1 MQPYTLVWNNHAL
14 EIGHR
19 TLIMGIVNVT
29 PDSFSD
35 GGHFHSLDAAF
46 AQACRLAAAGAD
58 IIDIGGEST
67 RPFADSVPAEEEM
80 ARVIPVIERL
90 IKHIDVPISIDTTKA
105 VVAEA
110 ALKAGAG
117 IINDISAM
125 RLDDGMAA
133 VAANHKVPVILMHM
147 KGEPRTMQLD
157 PTYENVV
164 AEVRDFLARAIA
176 KCVEAGISRDKIIID
191 PGIGFGKTGR
201 HNLELINNLADLTQ
215 LDAPILVGPS
225 RKRFI
230 RDLLKDSSED
240 DMPPDRPEVETGT
253 QAAVA
258 ASVINGA
265 HIVRVHNVANTKAM
279 LDVLDAIQRA

>member
-1 MQPYTLVWNNHAL
+1 MKPYTLSWNNHAL

-19 TLIMGIVNVT
+19 TLIMGIVNIT

-35 GGHFHSLDAAF
+35 GGQFHSLDAAF
-46 AQACRLAAAGAD
+46 AQARRLADAGAD

-67 RPFADSVPAEEEM
+67 RPFADSVPADEEM

-90 IKHIDVPISIDTTKA
+90 TKHTDVPISIDTTKA

-110 ALKAGAG
+110 ALDAGAA

-125 RLDDGMAA
+125 RLDSAMAA
-133 VAANHKVPVILMHM
+133 VAAEHKVPVILMHM

-157 PTYENVV
+157 PTYGNVV
-164 AEVRDFLARAIA
+164 VEVRDFLAQAIA
-176 KCVEAGISRDKIIID
+176 KCVDAGISRDKIIID

-201 HNLELINNLADLTQ
+201 HNLELINHLTDLAQ

-230 RDLLKDSSED
+230 RDLVKDPSQD
-240 DMPPDRPEVETGT
+240 DIPPDRPEVETGT

-279 LDVLDAIQRA
+279 IEVLDAIQGA

>member
-1 MQPYTLVWNNHAL
+1 MKSYTLTWNNHTL
-14 EIGHR
+14 ELGQR

-35 GGHFHSLDAAF
+35 GGQFHSFDAAF
-46 AQACRLAAAGAD
+46 AHACRLADAGAD

-80 ARVIPVIERL
+80 ARIIPVIERL
-90 IKHIDVPISIDTTKA
+90 TRHIEVPISIDTTKA
-105 VVAEA
+105 AVAEA
-110 ALKAGAG
+110 ALKAGAA

-125 RLDDGMAA
+125 RLDDDMAA
-133 VAANHKVPVILMHM
+133 VAADHKVPVILMHM

-157 PTYENVV
+157 PTYKNVV
-164 AEVRDFLARAIA
+164 TEVRTFLEKAIA
-176 KCVEAGISRDKIIID
+176 KCVDAGINHEKIIID

-201 HNLELINNLADLTQ
+201 HNLELLNHLADLAR
-215 LDAPILVGPS
+215 LDTPILVGPS

-230 RDLLKDSSED
+230 RDLVKDPSQD
-240 DMPPDRPEVETGT
+240 DIPPDRPEVETGT

-265 HIVRVHNVANTKAM
+265 HIVRVHNVGNTKAM
-279 LDVLDAIQRA
+279 LDVLNAIQGA

>member
-1 MQPYTLVWNNHAL
+1 MKPYTLVWNNHTL

-35 GGHFHSLDAAF
+35 GGQFHSLEAAF
-46 AQACRLAAAGAD
+46 AQACRLTDAGAD

-80 ARVIPVIERL
+80 ARVIPLIERL
-90 IKHIDVPISIDTTKA
+90 TKHTDIPISIDTTKA
-105 VVAEA
+105 VVAQA
-110 ALKAGAG
+110 ALKAGAA

-164 AEVRDFLARAIA
+164 AEVRDFLAQAIA

-201 HNLELINNLADLTQ
+201 HNLELINHMADLAQ

-230 RDLLKDSSED
+230 RDLVKDPSRD
-240 DMPPDRPEVETGT
+240 DIPPDRPEVETGT

>member
-1 MQPYTLVWNNHAL
+1 MNPYTLAWNNHTL

-35 GGHFHSLDAAF
+35 GGQFHSLKAAL
-46 AQACRLAAAGAD
+46 AQARRLTDAGAD

-67 RPFADSVPAEEEM
+67 RPFADAVPVDEEM
-80 ARVIPVIERL
+80 DRVIPVIEQL
-90 IKHIDVPISIDTTKA
+90 VKHIDVPISIDTTKA

-110 ALKAGAG
+110 ALQAGAA

-125 RLDDGMAA
+125 RLDEGMAA
-133 VAANHKVPVILMHM
+133 VAAKGGVPVILMHM
-147 KGEPRTMQLD
+147 KGEPRTMQMD

-164 AEVRDFLARAIA
+164 TDVRDFLAQAIA
-176 KCVEAGISRDKIIID
+176 TCVNAGIRRDKIIID

-201 HNLELINNLADLTQ
+201 HNLELIKHLKDLAD

-230 RDLLKDSSED
+230 RDLLKDPSQND
-240 DMPPDRPEVETGT
+240 IPPDRPEVETGT

-279 LDVLDAIQRA
+279 LDVLHAIIKT

>member
-1 MQPYTLVWNNHAL
+1 MKPYTLSWNNHAL

-19 TLIMGIVNVT
+19 TLIMGIVNIT

-35 GGHFHSLDAAF
+35 GGQFHSLDAAF
-46 AQACRLAAAGAD
+46 AQARRLADAGAD

-67 RPFADSVPAEEEM
+67 RPFADSVPADEEM

-90 IKHIDVPISIDTTKA
+90 TKHTDVPISIDTTKA

-110 ALKAGAG
+110 ALDAGAA

-125 RLDDGMAA
+125 RLDSAMAA
-133 VAANHKVPVILMHM
+133 VAAEHKVPVILMHM

-157 PTYENVV
+157 PTYGNVV
-164 AEVRDFLARAIA
+164 VEVRDFLARAIA
-176 KCVEAGISRDKIIID
+176 KCVDAGISRDKIIID

-201 HNLELINNLADLTQ
+201 HNLELINHLTDLAQ

-230 RDLLKDSSED
+230 RDLVKDPSQD
-240 DMPPDRPEVETGT
+240 DIPPDRPEVETGT

-279 LDVLDAIQRA
+279 IEVLDAIQGA

>member
-1 MQPYTLVWNNHAL
+1 MKPYTLAWNNHKL
-14 EIGHR
+14 KIGYR
-19 TLIMGIVNVT
+19 TLIMGIVNIT

-35 GGHFHSLDAAF
+35 GGQFHSVDAAL
-46 AQACRLAAAGAD
+46 AQARRLADAGAD

-67 RPFADSVPAEEEM
+67 RPFADSVSAEEEM
-80 ARVIPVIERL
+80 ARVIPVIDRL
-90 IKHIDVPISIDTTKA
+90 AKHIEAPISIDTTKA

-110 ALKAGAG
+110 ALNAGAA

-133 VAANHKVPVILMHM
+133 VAAKHNVPVILMHM

-164 AEVRDFLARAIA
+164 AEVRDFLAQAIA
-176 KCVEAGISRDKIIID
+176 KCVDAGISREKIIID

-201 HNLELINNLADLTQ
+201 HNLELINHLAALAQ

-230 RDLLKDSSED
+230 RDLLKNPSQD
-240 DMPPDRPEVETGT
+240 DIPPDRPEVETGT
-253 QAAVA
+253 QAVVA
-258 ASVINGA
+258 ASAINGA

-279 LDVLDAIQRA
+279 LDVIDAIQGA

>member
-1 MQPYTLVWNNHAL
+1 
-14 EIGHR
+14 
-19 TLIMGIVNVT
+19 
-29 PDSFSD
+29 
-35 GGHFHSLDAAF
+35 
-46 AQACRLAAAGAD
+46 
-58 IIDIGGEST
+58 
-67 RPFADSVPAEEEM
+67 
-80 ARVIPVIERL
+80 
-90 IKHIDVPISIDTTKA
+90 
-105 VVAEA
+105 
-110 ALKAGAG
+110 
-117 IINDISAM
+117 
-125 RLDDGMAA
+125 MAA
-133 VAANHKVPVILMHM
+133 VAAKHKVPVILMHM

-164 AEVRDFLARAIA
+164 TEVRDFLARAIA

-201 HNLELINNLADLTQ
+201 HNLELINHLADLTQ

-230 RDLLKDSSED
+230 RDLVKAPSQD
-240 DMPPDRPEVETGT
+240 DIPPDRPEVETGT

>member
-1 MQPYTLVWNNHAL
+1 
-14 EIGHR
+14 
-19 TLIMGIVNVT
+19 
-29 PDSFSD
+29 
-35 GGHFHSLDAAF
+35 
-46 AQACRLAAAGAD
+46 LADAGAD

-67 RPFADSVPAEEEM
+67 RPFADPVSAEEEM

-90 IKHIDVPISIDTTKA
+90 TKHIDIPISIDTTKA
-105 VVAEA
+105 LVAQA
-110 ALKAGAG
+110 ALKAGAA

-125 RLDDGMAA
+125 RLDDAMAA

-147 KGEPRTMQLD
+147 KGEPRTMQIA
-157 PTYENVV
+157 PVYKNVV
-164 AEVRDFLARAIA
+164 TEVRGFLGRAIA
-176 KCVEAGISRDKIIID
+176 KCVDAGISRDKIIID

-201 HNLELINNLADLTQ
+201 HNLELINHLADLAQ

-230 RDLLKDSSED
+230 RDLVKDPSQD
-240 DMPPDRPEVETGT
+240 DIPPDRPEVETGT

-279 LDVLDAIQRA
+279 IEVLDAIVHA

>member
-1 MQPYTLVWNNHAL
+1 LKPYTLAWNHHSL

-35 GGHFHSLDAAF
+35 GGRFHAPEAALN
-46 AQACRLAAAGAD
+46 QARRLTAAGAD

-67 RPFADSVPAEEEM
+67 RPFADAVPAQKEM
-80 ARVIPVIERL
+80 DRVIPVIEHL
-90 IKHIDVPISIDTTKA
+90 AGQIDLPISIDTTKA
-105 VVAEA
+105 AVAEA
-110 ALKAGAG
+110 ALAAGAA

-133 VAANHKVPVILMHM
+133 VAAAYKVPVILMHM

-157 PTYENVV
+157 PQYDDVV
-164 AEVRDFLARAIA
+164 TEVRNFLGQAIA
-176 KCVEAGISRDKIIID
+176 RCVAAGVDRTKIIID
-191 PGIGFGKTGR
+191 PGIGFGKTSR
-201 HNLELINNLADLTQ
+201 HNLELINHLADLAP

-230 RDLLKDSSED
+230 RDLVKDPSEED
-240 DMPPDRPEVETGT
+240 IAADRPEVEAGT

-258 ASVINGA
+258 ASAINGA
-265 HIVRVHNVANTKAM
+265 HIVRVHDVAGTKAM
-279 LDVLDAIQRA
+279 LRVLDAIQRA